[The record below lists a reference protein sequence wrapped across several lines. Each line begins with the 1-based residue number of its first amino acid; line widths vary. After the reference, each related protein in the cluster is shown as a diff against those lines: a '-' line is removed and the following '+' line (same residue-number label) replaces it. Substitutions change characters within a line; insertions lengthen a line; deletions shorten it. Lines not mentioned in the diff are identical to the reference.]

1 MCLLYLIALL
11 IVIFIIW
18 KIISNNN
25 NKNNRVHNRKIVES
39 FIPNTVSFT
48 DPQNMFFKA
57 MNDIKN
63 SDKIV
68 LENVVSKC
76 YLDKNII
83 EPVLNDK
90 VIDILKNVIS
100 HFNNILK
107 ENEYYINKLE
117 GLYIIKDDKENY
129 RLIVSSFIYDVK
141 NFYTV
146 KFIMDVVFMNNE
158 YYLNYLNID
167 ERATNNILNQYDV
180 RQVNNHTEG
189 ILLSYD
195 MVNDDLEDTLNV
207 HYKTNNNILD
217 FVNTENK
224 QYNFFKLDDLSK
236 YYLPGEVS
244 NVFSPIFCD
253 KDSDNYN
260 TNGVPEQNKNI
271 PESCIANNNAI
282 TKILNQPYD
291 APGVLYGDKTSEY
304 SWLFNIFSNPGI
316 MTGNPNRKI

>member
-1 MCLLYLIALL
+1 MCLLYLVALL
-11 IVIFIIW
+11 IIFFMLW
-18 KIISNNN
+18 KLL
-25 NKNNRVHNRKIVES
+25 NKNKTKETMKNKCYGNSHPITES
-39 FIPNTVSFT
+39 FTN
-48 DPQNMFFKA
+48 PQNTFFKA
-57 MNDIKN
+57 LNDIKN

-68 LENVVSKC
+68 LENVESKC

-83 EPVLNDK
+83 EPELNKK
-90 VIDILKNVIS
+90 VIDILKDVIS

-117 GLYIIKDDKENY
+117 GLYIIKDNKENY

-146 KFIMDVVFMNNE
+146 KFIMDVVFINNE

-180 RQVNNHTEG
+180 RQVNDHTEG
-189 ILLSYD
+189 VLLSYD
-195 MVNDDLEDTLNV
+195 MVNDDLEDVLNE

-224 QYNFFKLDDLSK
+224 PYNFFKLNDLSK
-236 YYLPGEVS
+236 YYLPGGVS

-253 KDSDNYN
+253 KDSDNWT
-260 TNGVPEQNKNI
+260 TNGVPEKNKNI
-271 PESCIANNNAI
+271 HESCIANNNAI

-304 SWLFNIFSNPGI
+304 SWLFNIFSNQGI
-316 MTGNPNRKI
+316 SN

>member
-1 MCLLYLIALL
+1 MCLLYLVALL
-11 IVIFIIW
+11 IIFLMLWKLLNKKNKNIN
-18 KIISNNN
+18 KIIENNGD
-25 NKNNRVHNRKIVES
+25 
-39 FIPNTVSFT
+39 IPNTESFT
-48 DPQNMFFKA
+48 NPQNKFLKA
-57 MNDIKN
+57 LNDIKN

-68 LENVVSKC
+68 LENIVSKC

-83 EPVLNDK
+83 EPELNEK
-90 VIDILKNVIS
+90 VINILKDVIS

-117 GLYIIKDDKENY
+117 GLYIIKDDKENF

-180 RQVNNHTEG
+180 RQVNNQTKG

-195 MVNDDLEDTLNV
+195 MVNDDLEDILNEN
-207 HYKTNNNILD
+207 YKTNNNILD

-224 QYNFFKLDDLSK
+224 PYNFFKLNDLSK
-236 YYLPGEVS
+236 YYLPGGVS

-253 KDSDNYN
+253 KDSDNWT

-271 PESCIANNNAI
+271 HESCIANNNSI

-291 APGVLYGDKTSEY
+291 APGVLYGDKTSDF
-304 SWLFNIFSNPGI
+304 SWLFNIFSNPGV
-316 MTGNPNRKI
+316 MASDWT